1 MTFKY
6 DDKQKF
12 SAKVEEFVCNNGGGY
27 IEAVLEV
34 CETENMEPEVGAKLL
49 TQPILEK
56 IQSEGRDYNLLPKGG
71 SLPL

>member
-12 SAKVEEFVCNNGGGY
+12 SAKVEEFVRNNGGGY

-56 IQSEGRDYNLLPKGG
+56 IQSTIEEEISIFYQLRLN
-71 SLPL
+71 